1 MGGHLQKARIVFHR
15 GADPMADDLGLLVID
30 QDLSG
35 HPAKIF
41 ETLNQAF
48 VGLFGVLARHR
59 HKMEAARVAEGVDRE
74 MHFLLA
80 ARHQRSVFGP
90 IVLQLFARGG
100 LEAHRRPRLAQWPLG
115 PDVIAQDTHLPAIAA
130 LLLQFAQYHHR
141 VPHSGRQQSI
151 DLRLIRVQFAVS
163 RCRPPSRRCCAAL
176 ARPAHRARMNPQLR
190 RHVLD
195 VDPLP

>member
-1 MGGHLQKARIVFHR
+1 LYSTC
-15 GADPMADDLGLLVID
+15 GAEPMADDLGLLVID

-48 VGLFGVLARHR
+48 VGMFGVLARHR
-59 HKMEAARVAEGVDRE
+59 HKMEAARVAQGVDRE
-74 MHFLLA
+74 MHLLLA
-80 ARHQRSVFGP
+80 ARHQRAVFGP
-90 IVLQLFARGG
+90 IVLQLFARCG

-130 LLLQFAQYHHR
+130 PLEFAQYHHR

-151 DLRLIRVQFAVS
+151 DLRLIRVQFAFAVS
-163 RCRPPSRRCCAAL
+163 RRRPPSRRCSAAL
-176 ARPAHRARMNPQLR
+176 ARPAHRAWITPNSAATSLT
-190 RHVLD
+190 
-195 VDPLP
+195 